1 MVLLPLLV
9 CVPSGLP
16 LVSSCSFTSCNVE
29 PTPIGE
35 RILDLRARSQHQTSP
50 RRASRSIHGV
60 RTPISVSPRSTILVD
75 HPLSTPLQHPD
86 SPPLH
91 CSVFSLTWLN
101 LPLFSSLSLPPCPGG
116 ESTCDQQRSL
126 RSLVLCLLP
135 SPSCWTELAPGTLLS
150 KHPSQFFFNPPVPE
164 G

>member
-1 MVLLPLLV
+1 MVLLPFLV

-16 LVSSCSFTSCNVE
+16 LVSSGSFTSCNVE
-29 PTPIGE
+29 PTTIGE

-50 RRASRSIHGV
+50 RRASRSIYGA
-60 RTPISVSPRSTILVD
+60 RTPTSVSPRSTILVD
-75 HPLSTPLQHPD
+75 HPLSPD

-91 CSVFSLTWLN
+91 CSVFSLTRLN

-116 ESTCDQQRSL
+116 ESACDQQRSL
-126 RSLVLCLLP
+126 HSPVLCLLP
-135 SPSCWTELAPGTLLS
+135 LCWTELAPGTLLS